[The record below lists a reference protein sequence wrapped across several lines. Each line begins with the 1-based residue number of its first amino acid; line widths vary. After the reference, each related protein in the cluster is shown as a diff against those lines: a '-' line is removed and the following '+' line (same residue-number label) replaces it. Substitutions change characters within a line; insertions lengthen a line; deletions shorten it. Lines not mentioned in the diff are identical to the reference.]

1 MTKTIE
7 VEIYGQRYVITGE
20 ADEEYVKR
28 LANYV
33 DTQVRVLA
41 QGMKTATRAKLAV
54 LAALNITHQL
64 FQAEQ
69 NRQAGDAEIERRTLS
84 LMESI
89 EEQLEPMKKR

>member
-1 MTKTIE
+1 LKTIE
-7 VEIYGQRYVITGE
+7 VEIYGQRYTVTGE

-41 QGMKTATRAKLAV
+41 QSMKTATRAKLAV

-64 FQAEQ
+64 FQAERH
-69 NRQAGDAEIERRTLS
+69 RQEGEAEVERRTLS
-84 LMESI
+84 LVESI
-89 EEQLEPMKKR
+89 EEQLEPAQKR